1 MQAILTKYLGPT
13 DTKGARIS
21 ARCDAGSIMIPY
33 PHELSGY
40 DVHAAA
46 AMALVRKLE
55 WRDYGKWSGGSLPDQ
70 KGFVFVLT
78 QDTWQYDAAFRGAP

>member
-13 DTKGARIS
+13 DHKGARIR
-21 ARCDAGSIMIPY
+21 ARCDAGSITISY

-55 WRDYGKWSGGSLPDQ
+55 WQDYGSWVVGGLPDQ
-70 KGFVFVLT
+70 AGFVFVNNKCS
-78 QDTWQYDAAFRGAP
+78 WAYDASFRSAP